1 MKAEERWLR
10 QHRKLARPWLDV
22 SALLAWAATLVLGLQ
37 AWLLATV
44 ITAVSFQQASLSEQW
59 CSLVAMLAL
68 LPLRAL
74 FAWGAEQAAHRG
86 AIQVKTQLRAR
97 LFTRL
102 RHRGPAGLAQQEQ
115 GALLT
120 LLSDGIEA
128 LGGYYAR
135 YLPATLQLIATP
147 VTLLLFIAPRDWLS
161 ALILIATAPLVP
173 VFMILIGKGA
183 ERRNQRQWRQ
193 LTRMGAHFLDMI
205 RGLPTLKLFNASQRE
220 AGTVAQA
227 ADEYRRRTLS
237 VLRIAFLSS
246 FTLEFFATV
255 SIAVVAVVIGFRLYW
270 GEMAFME
277 GFFVLLLAP
286 EFYLPLR
293 NLGTRYHDRM
303 DALGAAEQLMP
314 FFQQPS
320 QQATSGDQP
329 FQPRQ
334 KKGIRLEFRNLSFHW
349 PGQAG
354 GVRDLNLALEPGE
367 RIAIVG
373 PSGAGKSTL
382 MKLLLAFIQADQG
395 ELFADGQPLSRM
407 AAASWRR
414 HLAWVPQSPHLF
426 HASVADNIALGA
438 TDASRERIVEAARA
452 AHCLEFIEA
461 LPQGMNTLIGEG
473 GAGLSGGQRQRV
485 ALARAFLR
493 QAPLVLLDEPSANL
507 DLASERLI
515 QQSVDELA
523 RQSTLIV
530 VAHRLHTV
538 RNADRILVMDEGKIV
553 QQGTHESLAEA
564 PGLYARLLGAHLRG
578 AA

>member
-1 MKAEERWLR
+1 VKTEERWLR
-10 QHRKLARPWLDV
+10 QHRKLARPWLGV
-22 SALLAWAATLVLGLQ
+22 SALLGWAATLVLALQ

-44 ITAVSFQQASLSEQW
+44 ITAVSFQHSSLSEQW
-59 CSLVAMLAL
+59 RSLAVMLAL

-74 FAWGAEQAAHRG
+74 CAWSAEQAAHHG
-86 AIQVKTQLRAR
+86 AIRVKTQLRDR
-97 LFTRL
+97 LFVRL
-102 RHRGPAGLAQQEQ
+102 RDLGPTGLAQQKQ
-115 GALLT
+115 GSLLA

-128 LGGYYAR
+128 LGGYYAH
-135 YLPATLQLIATP
+135 YLPATMQLVATP
-147 VTLLLFIAPRDWLS
+147 VTLLLFITPQDWLS
-161 ALILIATAPLVP
+161 ALILFATAPLVP
-173 VFMILIGKGA
+173 FFMILIGKGA
-183 ERRNQRQWRQ
+183 EQRNQHQWRQ

-205 RGLPTLKLFNASQRE
+205 RGLSTLKLFNASQRE
-220 AGTVAQA
+220 AGSVARA

-270 GEMAFME
+270 GEMAFMQ

-293 NLGTRYHDRM
+293 NLGARYHDRM
-303 DALGAAEQLMP
+303 EALGAAEQLLP
-314 FFQQPS
+314 FFQQPTR
-320 QQATSGDQP
+320 QATSSDKA
-329 FQPRQ
+329 FQPQQSQGMR
-334 KKGIRLEFRNLSFHW
+334 IEFRNLSFQW
-349 PGQAG
+349 PGQASG
-354 GVRDLNLALEPGE
+354 IKDLNLVLEPGE

-382 MKLLLAFIQADQG
+382 MNLVLGFIEADQG
-395 ELFADGQPLSRM
+395 ELIADGQPLSRV
-407 AAASWRR
+407 AAASWRK

-426 HASVADNIALGA
+426 HGSVTDNIALGA
-438 TDASRERIVEAARA
+438 TEASRQQILEAART

-461 LPQGMNTLIGEG
+461 LPQGMDTLVGEG
-473 GAGLSGGQRQRV
+473 GQGLSGGQRQRI

-493 QAPLVLLDEPSANL
+493 RARLVLLDEPSANL

-523 RQSTLIV
+523 HQCTLIV
-530 VAHRLHTV
+530 IAHRLHTI
-538 RNADRILVMDEGKIV
+538 RSADRILVMDDGKIV
-553 QQGTHESLAEA
+553 QQGTHETLAQE
-564 PGLYARLLGAHLRG
+564 PGPYARLLGAHLRG

>member
-10 QHRKLARPWLDV
+10 QHRKLAHPWLEV
-22 SALLAWAATLVLGLQ
+22 SALLGWAATLVLGLQ

-44 ITAVSFQQASLSEQW
+44 ITAVSFHHAGLSDQW
-59 CSLVAMLAL
+59 LTLATALIL

-74 FAWGAEQAAHRG
+74 FSWGAEQTAQRG
-86 AIQVKTQLRAR
+86 AIQLKMRLRDDFIAR
-97 LFTRL
+97 LRSL
-102 RHRGPAGLAQQEQ
+102 GPAGLAQQEQ

-128 LGGYYAR
+128 LGGYYSR
-135 YLPATLQLIATP
+135 YIPATLQLIITP
-147 VTLLLFIAPRDWLS
+147 VSLLLFITPQDWLS

-173 VFMILIGKGA
+173 FFMILIGKGA
-183 ERRNQRQWRQ
+183 EQRNQRQWRQ
-193 LTRMGAHFLDMI
+193 LTRMAAHFLDMI

-220 AGTVAQA
+220 ASTVAQT

-270 GEMAFME
+270 GEMAFMQ

-293 NLGTRYHDRM
+293 NLGARYHDRM
-303 DALGAAEQLMP
+303 EALGATEQLIP
-314 FFQQPS
+314 FFQQPTS
-320 QQATSGDQP
+320 QAASGNKA
-329 FQPRQ
+329 FQPQ
-334 KKGIRLEFRNLSFHW
+334 QSQGIRLEFRNLSYRW
-349 PGQAG
+349 PEQAG
-354 GVRDLNLALEPGE
+354 GIEDLNLVLEPGE
-367 RIAIVG
+367 RVAIVG

-382 MKLLLAFIQADQG
+382 MNLALGFIEADQG
-395 ELFADGQPLSRM
+395 ELIADGQPLSRV
-407 AAASWRR
+407 AAASWRK

-438 TDASRERIVEAARA
+438 KDASQQQILDAAHA
-452 AHCLEFIEA
+452 AHCLEFIDA
-461 LPQGMNTLIGEG
+461 LPQGMDTLIGEG
-473 GAGLSGGQRQRV
+473 GQGLSGGQRQRI

-493 QAPLVLLDEPSANL
+493 RARLVLLDEPSANL
-507 DLASERLI
+507 DLASEMLI

-523 RQSTLIV
+523 RQCTLIV
-530 VAHRLHTV
+530 IAHRLHTI
-538 RNADRILVMDEGKIV
+538 RSADRILVMDKGKIV
-553 QQGTHESLAEA
+553 QLGRHETLAQE